1 MKRLVTR
8 VRRGR
13 RLLAL
18 VLAPLLAAG
27 VAGAQVSLPDVKLPD
42 LPVDLPVDANDPLP
56 VAERLE
62 LRELRNQRLLRVRQL
77 LRQNRQVLETD
88 PRGAPILRGQILAFG
103 PGEAAI
109 ESARQQG
116 FRIIR
121 ERALEGLGTRIVVLA
136 VPEKMSTRRALKK
149 LKELDAQ
156 GTYDFNHVYTDSG
169 EVGTAPARAPT
180 PALRE
185 ANIPEPPTQAF
196 QTRIGLIDG
205 GVDASHVVFSQGRIH
220 ARGCDGKP
228 VVSAHGTAV
237 ASLMVGVSPQ
247 LRGAAQGAALYAA
260 DVYCGVPV
268 GGSVEAIVEA
278 FAWMASERVPTINVS
293 LVGPPNVLLEH
304 TVRTLIQ
311 RGHVV
316 VAAVGN
322 DGPSAAPLYPA
333 SYPDVIG
340 VTGVDAKRK
349 ALLEAGRGPQVDF
362 AAPGADMA
370 AAGIN
375 NGFAGVRGTSFAAP
389 IVAGLLASRLA
400 DVEPGQRAEALT
412 ALTRAAVDLGSRGPD
427 RVYGAGLV
435 GEDVRAVP
443 PAAARPSGKS
453 KN

>member
-1 MKRLVTR
+1 MKRSFAW

-13 RLLAL
+13 WLVAAMVLAL
-18 VLAPLLAAG
+18 GAAR
-27 VAGAQVSLPDVKLPD
+27 AQVTLPNVNVPD
-42 LPVDLPVDANDPLP
+42 LPVDLPIDTNDPLS

-116 FRIIR
+116 FRILR
-121 ERALEGLGTRIVVLA
+121 ERALEGLGSRIIVLA
-136 VPEKMSTRRALKK
+136 VPEKMSTRRALRK
-149 LKELDAQ
+149 LKERDVQ

-169 EVGTAPARAPT
+169 SVMGAPVRAPMLLQANAPAQSA
-180 PALRE
+180 AS
-185 ANIPEPPTQAF
+185 AS

-205 GVDASHVVFSQGRIH
+205 GIDSGHVVFSQVQIH
-220 ARGCDGKP
+220 ARGCDGRP

-237 ASLMVGVSPQ
+237 ASLMVGASPQ
-247 LRGAAQGAALYAA
+247 LRGAAPGAALYAA

-268 GGSVEAIVEA
+268 GGSVEAIVDA
-278 FAWMASERVPTINVS
+278 FAWMAKERVPTINVS

-304 TVRTLIQ
+304 TVRAVIE

-349 ALLEAGRGPQVDF
+349 ALVEAGRGPQVDF

-370 AAGIN
+370 AAGVN

-389 IVAGLLASRLA
+389 IVAGLLAVRLA
-400 DVEPGQRAEALT
+400 DVAPERRAEALT
-412 ALTRAAVDLGSRGPD
+412 ALGRAAVDLGSRGPD

-435 GEDVRAVP
+435 GEDLRAVLP
-443 PAAARPSGKS
+443 TAARLPRGKE
-453 KN
+453 